1 MARVIL
7 VYGHPAAGKSYAFKS
22 LNPETTIIIDA
33 DNKGALPWR
42 GFKKDYNAAK
52 KNFFSID
59 TLDKIFKSLQK
70 ITTDDAYKHIMTIAV
85 DGFNNALANEQ
96 AFYDDWHNPKNPY
109 EKYSE
114 LAKKAKGIIRFAQNV
129 PRDDLNVIFTAH
141 VECADNYKPSDVDH
155 MFTPGKQLQDKY
167 RIEGSF
173 NYVFYA
179 KVDAE
184 GNHFFETQPV
194 NSTAKSPEGC
204 FPPQIP
210 NDFQAIINT
219 IEDYE
224 LGGNEQ

>member
-1 MARVIL
+1 MGRVIL
-7 VYGHPAAGKSYAFKS
+7 IYGHPGAGKSYAFKT
-22 LNPETTIIIDA
+22 LNPSETILIDA

-59 TLDKIFKSLQK
+59 TLDKIFKSLVK
-70 ITTDDAYKHIMTIAV
+70 IVNDESYKHITTIAV

-109 EKYSE
+109 EKYAE
-114 LAKKAKGIIRFAQNV
+114 LAKKAKGIIRFAQNIT
-129 PRDDLNVIFTAH
+129 RDLNVIFTAH
-141 VECADNYKPSDVDH
+141 VECADGYKNSDVDH

-179 KVDAE
+179 KVDGE
-184 GNHFFETQPV
+184 GKHFFETQPV
-194 NSTAKSPEGC
+194 NSTAKTPEGC
-204 FPPQIP
+204 FPPTIP
-210 NDFQAIINT
+210 NDMQAILNAIN
-219 IEDYE
+219 DYE
-224 LGGNEQ
+224 FGGDANE